1 MNPWLDKHIPA
12 PMAAPETAELRT
24 ARIRLIAALVALGAM
39 TAFWPVIAG
48 PVALGVFVGLAV
60 FIAVQG
66 IFWVRAKNTAD
77 DDYLMSRITDEDA
90 DDLP

>member
-1 MNPWLDKHIPA
+1 MNPWLEKHMPA

-24 ARIRLIAALVALGAM
+24 ARIRLIVALVALGAM
-39 TAFWPVIAG
+39 TAFWPVVAG
-48 PVALGVFVGLAV
+48 RVALGVFVGLAV

-66 IFWVRAKNTAD
+66 IFWIRAKNTAD
-77 DDYLMSRITDEDA
+77 DDYLMSRTTDDA

>member
-1 MNPWLDKHIPA
+1 MNPWLDKHMPA

-39 TAFWPVIAG
+39 TAFWPLIAG
-48 PVALGVFVGLAV
+48 RVALGLVVGLAV

-66 IFWVRAKNTAD
+66 IFWMRAKNQAD
-77 DDYLMSRITDEDA
+77 DDYLMSRMTDDDA
-90 DDLP
+90 DELP

>member
-1 MNPWLDKHIPA
+1 MRAWLDKHMPA

-24 ARIRLIAALVALGAM
+24 ARIRLIAALVVLAVM
-39 TAFWPVIAG
+39 TLFWTVIAG
-48 PVALGVFVGLAV
+48 RVALGVFVGLAV

-66 IFWVRAKNTAD
+66 IFWMRAKNTAD
-77 DDYLMSRITDEDA
+77 DDYLMSRMTDDDA

>member
-1 MNPWLDKHIPA
+1 MNPWLDKHMPA

-24 ARIRLIAALVALGAM
+24 ARIRLIVALVALGAM
-39 TAFWPVIAG
+39 TAFWPAIAG
-48 PVALGVFVGLAV
+48 RVAPGVVVGLAV

-66 IFWVRAKNTAD
+66 IFWMRAKKQAD
-77 DDYLMSRITDEDA
+77 DDYLMSRMTDDDA

>member
-1 MNPWLDKHIPA
+1 MKAWLDKHMPA

-24 ARIRLIAALVALGAM
+24 ARIRLIVALVVLATM
-39 TAFWPVIAG
+39 TLFWTIIAG
-48 PVALGVFVGLAV
+48 RVALGVIAGLAV

-66 IFWVRAKNTAD
+66 IFWMRAKNTAD
-77 DDYLMSRITDEDA
+77 DDYLMSRMTDDDA